1 MKNSSESLENENG
14 AFIKKTKSS
23 SRRQENASKKSNPSF
38 GNEGSQRNHMLAVAA
53 YYLAKQRG
61 FAPDNEISDW
71 LKAEAELD
79 FSQHAG
85 HQA

>member
-1 MKNSSESLENENG
+1 MKTSGEFLENENG
-14 AFIKKTKSS
+14 AFVKKARNSAK
-23 SRRQENASKKSNPSF
+23 RQENASKKSAPAF
-38 GNEGSQRNHMLAVAA
+38 GNEGSQRDHMLAVAA

-71 LKAEAELD
+71 LQAEAELD

-85 HQA
+85 R